1 MPITSFKP
9 DSPPAPNKA
18 KLMPYKLNR
27 IRQTDEIR
35 LKDRMK
41 ASGSLPLIQQIIA
54 DNSSHQQQEP
64 SAIPAGRN
72 REDPTVFP
80 REAASAMKLRM
91 VAGLAKVRR
100 KEENML

>member
-1 MPITSFKP
+1 
-9 DSPPAPNKA
+9 
-18 KLMPYKLNR
+18 
-27 IRQTDEIR
+27 
-35 LKDRMK
+35 MK

-64 SAIPAGRN
+64 STIPAGRN

-91 VAGLAKVRR
+91 VAGLAKVRNASKIKLAYYIKR
-100 KEENML
+100 EYILNYGD